1 MAIIKCYQVKF
12 LQKKERGAT
21 AEFTDNS
28 SLSAESF
35 QVVTQ
40 PSGLCNTY
48 FHVYAALG
56 QVMGDHV
63 PISSTPFQFK

>member
-1 MAIIKCYQVKF
+1 MAIIKCYQVKIF
-12 LQKKERGAT
+12 KKFERSFITGAT
-21 AEFTDNS
+21 AELTDNS

-48 FHVYAALG
+48 FHVTC
-56 QVMGDHV
+56 MRH
-63 PISSTPFQFK
+63 